1 MPFSLPTN
9 IRVVL
14 VCAIRRS
21 CCLNRVST
29 APRYFSESLLAM
41 QRARI
46 EAAAA
51 LMSSGNSR
59 NTKRTLPVS
68 IYLDR
73 SIGNTFSPN
82 AAQCEQ
88 LIDAYSVMVTGA
100 FGDPIAMSGS
110 DTGLATAAAIAL
122 WATAA
127 RAKNGAVE
135 ASRATMAMRWRG
147 FNGLF
152 QFDDRGRS

>member
-21 CCLNRVST
+21 CCLNRIST
-29 APRYFSESLLAM
+29 APRYFSESSLAM

-68 IYLDR
+68 MYLER

-82 AAQCEQ
+82 AAQTEGNT
-88 LIDAYSVMVTGA
+88 LSRFSAVAVTSDHYLKTTGGFA
-100 FGDPIAMSGS
+100 LTNSGNNYAINVS
-110 DTGLATAAAIAL
+110 PSMNYIEWHDHILQGNRTFNTYTGSA
-122 WATAA
+122 
-127 RAKNGAVE
+127 
-135 ASRATMAMRWRG
+135 
-147 FNGLF
+147 
-152 QFDDRGRS
+152 